1 VRLSSFGRLGLLAVA
16 LSFSQPHRA
25 TEPEQAVTWPQVA
38 AAIDRHPLLQEATA
52 RADGAAGALT
62 SAREFPNPTF
72 GVAAGDA
79 AARGGPG
86 TRREWEYSVELPL
99 DFLNSRRQR
108 VGAAASAVEGAREEA
123 RVVRGEVVREL
134 RRTFVAVAHDQ
145 AILEAKTELEG
156 QVAHLA
162 ALVRRRAERGEGR
175 PTEVPRVEIELEK
188 LRAGVARARAAADAQ
203 RQRLSTW
210 LGAPVSRVDADLSR
224 TPKLPALPE
233 LLQRLAEGSPALR
246 AGRARVAAAEQEA
259 SAERW
264 DRLPKVSV
272 GAARAEELDRQA
284 TTVTATVSLPIWN
297 WNVGK
302 IRQAD
307 AALAAERARL
317 DAATRELTARAA
329 EGWQGCSAGQASAVR
344 FREEIL
350 PRAEASAKALGRA
363 YELGETS
370 LLDLIDARRTL
381 LETRTEHL
389 DLLLDMQNACGDLAA
404 LAEMELP

>member
-1 VRLSSFGRLGLLAVA
+1 M
-16 LSFSQPHRA
+16 
-25 TEPEQAVTWPQVA
+25 EI
-38 AAIDRHPLLQEATA
+38 AI
-52 RADGAAGALT
+52 
-62 SAREFPNPTF
+62 
-72 GVAAGDA
+72 VAAGFTPAEA
-79 AARGGPG
+79 AEFRTDDFDGLPVGRLRFGAETRLYYFNLPLFHELDPRTTRYPLKIHAIYRPEGRGWARL
-86 TRREWEYSVELPL
+86 SELP
-99 DFLNSRRQR
+99 
-108 VGAAASAVEGAREEA
+108 
-123 RVVRGEVVREL
+123 
-134 RRTFVAVAHDQ
+134 HDQ
-145 AILEAKTELEG
+145 AVLEAKSELEG
-156 QVAHLA
+156 QVAQLA

-175 PTEVPRVEIELEK
+175 PTEVPRVEIELET
-188 LRAGVARARAAADAQ
+188 LRAGIVRARAAADAQ

-210 LGAPVSRVDADLSR
+210 LGAPVPRVEADLAR
-224 TPKLPALPE
+224 TLQLPPLPE
-233 LLQRLAEGSPALR
+233 LLQRLADGSPALR

-264 DRLPKVSV
+264 DRLPKVTV

-284 TTVTATVSLPIWN
+284 TTVTATVSVPIWN

-317 DAATRELTARAA
+317 DAATRELSARAA
-329 EGWQGCSAGQASAVR
+329 EGWQACSAGQASAVR